1 MTTKQRIFISIC
13 LVSFAGPFLSTAMTI
28 AIPMMAAEFAVL
40 PNTLSRIITIFLIVA
55 AAFLLPFGKV
65 SDIYGHRRVY
75 TTALAA
81 FGLSTG
87 AAMFVPSLTWLVVC
101 YVCQGLA
108 LAAIYVSYMPLL
120 LTTTTAEHQ
129 GKRLGTAVALT
140 YCGLTCG
147 PVIGGMLTQF
157 AGWRCIF
164 GVTFLLIFASFLFIR
179 PIKEE
184 WYAKGAPF
192 VNLVSSA
199 LVIPGIILCLYGLS
213 INSPL
218 LWLGLI
224 FLGAF
229 MIHESKSYHP
239 LLPLYIFRN
248 LTFSMSNLASF
259 IQYSAT
265 YAVSFLVSLYGQLVL
280 GLSPAE
286 AGLLLLVQPLL
297 MALFSTKAGD
307 ISDRYGSRYI
317 ASLGLLLT
325 TLGLSLFAYTVTPS
339 LILTVAI
346 LCIIGLGS
354 ALFGAPNNS
363 AIMGSVK
370 PAYHGLASS
379 MLALARNLGQAISM
393 ALVTLILTQQTT
405 LVSPY
410 AAALTATLQQSFTL
424 FAILCF
430 VAIFASLT
438 RGKV

>member
-1 MTTKQRIFISIC
+1 
-13 LVSFAGPFLSTAMTI
+13 
-28 AIPMMAAEFAVL
+28 
-40 PNTLSRIITIFLIVA
+40 
-55 AAFLLPFGKV
+55 
-65 SDIYGHRRVY
+65 
-75 TTALAA
+75 
-81 FGLSTG
+81 
-87 AAMFVPSLTWLVVC
+87 
-101 YVCQGLA
+101 
-108 LAAIYVSYMPLL
+108 
-120 LTTTTAEHQ
+120 
-129 GKRLGTAVALT
+129 
-140 YCGLTCG
+140 
-147 PVIGGMLTQF
+147 
-157 AGWRCIF
+157 
-164 GVTFLLIFASFLFIR
+164 
-179 PIKEE
+179 
-184 WYAKGAPF
+184 
-192 VNLVSSA
+192 
-199 LVIPGIILCLYGLS
+199 
-213 INSPL
+213 
-218 LWLGLI
+218 
-224 FLGAF
+224 

-248 LTFSMSNLASF
+248 LTFSMSNLVSF

>member
-1 MTTKQRIFISIC
+1 M
-13 LVSFAGPFLSTAMTI
+13 V
-28 AIPMMAAEFAVL
+28 
-40 PNTLSRIITIFLIVA
+40 
-55 AAFLLPFGKV
+55 
-65 SDIYGHRRVY
+65 
-75 TTALAA
+75 
-81 FGLSTG
+81 
-87 AAMFVPSLTWLVVC
+87 
-101 YVCQGLA
+101 
-108 LAAIYVSYMPLL
+108 
-120 LTTTTAEHQ
+120 
-129 GKRLGTAVALT
+129 
-140 YCGLTCG
+140 
-147 PVIGGMLTQF
+147 
-157 AGWRCIF
+157 
-164 GVTFLLIFASFLFIR
+164 
-179 PIKEE
+179 
-184 WYAKGAPF
+184 
-192 VNLVSSA
+192 
-199 LVIPGIILCLYGLS
+199 
-213 INSPL
+213 
-218 LWLGLI
+218 
-224 FLGAF
+224 
-229 MIHESKSYHP
+229 HESKSYHP

-248 LTFSMSNLASF
+248 LTFSMSNLVSF

>member
-1 MTTKQRIFISIC
+1 M
-13 LVSFAGPFLSTAMTI
+13 V
-28 AIPMMAAEFAVL
+28 
-40 PNTLSRIITIFLIVA
+40 
-55 AAFLLPFGKV
+55 
-65 SDIYGHRRVY
+65 
-75 TTALAA
+75 
-81 FGLSTG
+81 
-87 AAMFVPSLTWLVVC
+87 
-101 YVCQGLA
+101 
-108 LAAIYVSYMPLL
+108 
-120 LTTTTAEHQ
+120 
-129 GKRLGTAVALT
+129 
-140 YCGLTCG
+140 
-147 PVIGGMLTQF
+147 
-157 AGWRCIF
+157 
-164 GVTFLLIFASFLFIR
+164 
-179 PIKEE
+179 
-184 WYAKGAPF
+184 
-192 VNLVSSA
+192 
-199 LVIPGIILCLYGLS
+199 
-213 INSPL
+213 
-218 LWLGLI
+218 
-224 FLGAF
+224 
-229 MIHESKSYHP
+229 HESKSYHP

>member
-28 AIPMMAAEFAVL
+28 AIPMMATEFSVL
-40 PNTLSRIITIFLIVA
+40 PDTLSRIITIFLIVA

-65 SDIYGHRRVY
+65 SDIYGRRRVY
-75 TTALAA
+75 TLALMA

-87 AAMFVPSLTWLVVC
+87 AAMLVPSLTWLVLC
-101 YVCQGLA
+101 YVCQGLS

-120 LTTTTAEHQ
+120 LTTTTEEHQ

-147 PVIGGMLTQF
+147 PVIGGILTQF

-164 GVTFLLIFASFLFIR
+164 GITFLLILASLYCIR
-179 PIKEE
+179 PVTEE
-184 WYAKGAPF
+184 WYGKGAPF
-192 VNLVSSA
+192 VNLVSSV
-199 LVIPGIILCLYGLS
+199 LVVPGIVFCLYGLS
-213 INSPL
+213 INSPMV
-218 LWLGLI
+218 WLGLF
-224 FLGAF
+224 FLLAF
-229 MIHESKSYHP
+229 MVHESKSYHP

-248 LTFSMSNLASF
+248 LTFSLSNAAAF

-265 YAVSFLVSLYGQLVL
+265 YAVSFLISLYGQLVL
-280 GLSPAE
+280 NLSPLQ

-307 ISDRYGSRYI
+307 IADRYGSRYI
-317 ASLGLLLT
+317 ASIGLTLT
-325 TLGLSLFAYTVTPS
+325 TLGLALFAYTITPS
-339 LILTVAI
+339 LPLTVVF

-363 AIMGSVK
+363 AIMSAVK

-379 MLALARNLGQAISM
+379 MLALSRNLGQAISM
-393 ALVTLILTQQTT
+393 ALVTLILTQQTA
-405 LVSPY
+405 LFSPY
-410 AAALTATLQQSFTL
+410 AKAVTATLQHSFTL

-430 VAIFASLT
+430 IAIFASLT